1 MKASTFAHN
10 GKIFYFANAQWPGR
24 YLKSWAL
31 LESSDLKVDA
41 NTKYFK
47 SKNSLIQFIQTNF

>member
-1 MKASTFAHN
+1 MKTGIFVHN
-10 GKIFYFANAQWPGR
+10 GKTFYFAYAQWAGR

-31 LESSDLKVDA
+31 LENSDLQVNA

-47 SKNSLIQFIQTNF
+47 SKNALIQFIQNNF

>member
-1 MKASTFAHN
+1 MKASTFVYK
-10 GKIFYFANAQWPGR
+10 GKIFHFAYAQWAGR

-41 NTKYFK
+41 STKYFK
-47 SKNSLIQFIQTNF
+47 SKNALIQFIQNNF